1 MRIEGD
7 FREQGYALVER
18 LVHPDLAHA
27 FMAMMERDLAAQKLS
42 YNDFAVQT
50 PLAAAAT
57 VEILGTSYPP
67 MLTFLWGLTPFVS
80 RVAEK
85 ELLPSFCYFR
95 IYGQGDRCRVH
106 SDRPACE
113 YSISLTLAYADGQPW
128 PLEVGLDPVAA
139 APALSDDFGGDRYRA
154 LAMMPGDGVLYRGVR
169 TRHGR
174 MTPNPNRSS
183 AHLFLHWV
191 EAEGPH
197 REHAFDAQQK
207 QAVAGA
213 AAVAGA

>member
-1 MRIEGD
+1 MRIDGD
-7 FREQGYALVER
+7 FHEQGYALVER

-27 FMAMMERDLAAQKLS
+27 FMAMMERDLEAQKLS

-85 ELLPSFCYFR
+85 DLLPSFCYFR
-95 IYGQGDRCRVH
+95 IYGEGDKCRVH

-113 YSISLTLAYADGQPW
+113 YSISLTLAYSDGKPW
-128 PLEVGLDPVAA
+128 PLDVGLDPVET
-139 APALSDDFGGDRYRA
+139 PAELSDGFGDAPYRA
-154 LAMMPGDGVLYRGVR
+154 LSMMPGDGVLYQGVR

-174 MTPNPNRSS
+174 VTPNPNRSS

-191 EAEGPH
+191 EADGPN
-197 REHAFDAQQK
+197 RAHAFDAQQK

-213 AAVAGA
+213 AAVQAP